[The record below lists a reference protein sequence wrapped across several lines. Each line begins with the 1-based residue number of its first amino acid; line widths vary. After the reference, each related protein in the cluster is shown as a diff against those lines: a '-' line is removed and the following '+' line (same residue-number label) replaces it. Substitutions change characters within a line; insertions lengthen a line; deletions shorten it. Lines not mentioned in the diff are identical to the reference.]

1 MRRPEQS
8 HCQLERELAVLSN
21 QTIRDPCTLVSVR
34 QRVRVIKNRLS
45 AKRSRE
51 QARDYVEQLERNV
64 ANLATESTQLARR
77 LARVEEE
84 NRKLRTASG
93 LTADAD
99 VDSEATAPVDK
110 EEKELNVREPAVLLQ
125 PSLQLDALL
134 LFLNT
139 LASHVSSAP
148 LPAFAS
154 STLAPAA
161 RAATL
166 ALALRWHVSP
176 GELPPLA
183 PTAATEQTLRP
194 HAWPWTDE
202 FPLSP
207 ADAETAAG
215 GAMGPRS
222 ADDPPRGENGWGLA
236 HAPRGDAEA
245 GADVWQLQVESN
257 PERALM
263 HDFPHVVEAEWLI

>member
-110 EEKELNVREPAVLLQ
+110 EEKELNVREPAVGC
-125 PSLQLDALL
+125 
-134 LFLNT
+134 
-139 LASHVSSAP
+139 SSP
-148 LPAFAS
+148 LPQHAGLSCLVRPS
-154 STLAPAA
+154 SGLCKFNAGACRP
-161 RAATL
+161 RGDFGSSP
-166 ALALRWHVSP
+166 ALARSP

-236 HAPRGDAEA
+236 HAPRGDEEK
-245 GADVWQLQVESN
+245 GADEWQLQVESN

-263 HDFPHVVEAEWLI
+263 HDFPHVVETEWLI

>member
-139 LASHVSSAP
+139 LASHVSSSP

-166 ALALRWHVSP
+166 ALALRWHVRRASFHRWLRQQPPNRLCAHTP
-176 GELPPLA
+176 GPGRMSSRSVQRTRRLRRA
-183 PTAATEQTLRP
+183 GRWDHAQPTTHREGR
-194 HAWPWTDE
+194 TD
-202 FPLSP
+202 
-207 ADAETAAG
+207 G
-215 GAMGPRS
+215 G
-222 ADDPPRGENGWGLA
+222 
-236 HAPRGDAEA
+236 
-245 GADVWQLQVESN
+245 
-257 PERALM
+257 
-263 HDFPHVVEAEWLI
+263 